1 MLLIE
6 EGELPDDADLAIDKV
21 VRMKAYGIFRHCK
34 RAWSS
39 YTSAQR
45 VKAKAISVCAEK
57 ASWRKYIDI
66 HRQRYIRAYIHTYI
80 YIYIF
85 ENIYIHLHIHTHTD
99 RHTDIHTYLQT
110 YTRTY
115 IHT

>member
-1 MLLIE
+1 M
-6 EGELPDDADLAIDKV
+6 PDDADLAIDKV

-80 YIYIF
+80 YIYL
-85 ENIYIHLHIHTHTD
+85 YI
-99 RHTDIHTYLQT
+99 
-110 YTRTY
+110 
-115 IHT
+115 